1 MAQYIGIDEQ
11 TVNPATHALLTTSI
25 GCPKGFII
33 HREGSGILTLRGIVN
48 NCGSFARYRV
58 IAKSNIAVP
67 TGETVGEISIGLSLD
82 GEILPESVG
91 AVTPTAVEA
100 FNNAIAVADV
110 TVPKGCCWNM
120 TIDNNS
126 DIPIVMRNTIVVV
139 TRVA

>member
-1 MAQYIGIDEQ
+1 MAQYIGINEQ
-11 TVNPATHALLTTSI
+11 TVNPETHALLTTSI

-33 HREGSGILTLRGIVN
+33 HREGSGILTLKGVVN
-48 NCGSFARYRV
+48 NCGSFARYHV
-58 IAKSNIAVP
+58 VAKSNIAVP

-82 GEILPESVG
+82 GEILPESIG

-100 FNNAIAVADV
+100 FNNVIAIADV

-126 DIPIVMRNTIVVV
+126 DIPIVMRNTIVTV